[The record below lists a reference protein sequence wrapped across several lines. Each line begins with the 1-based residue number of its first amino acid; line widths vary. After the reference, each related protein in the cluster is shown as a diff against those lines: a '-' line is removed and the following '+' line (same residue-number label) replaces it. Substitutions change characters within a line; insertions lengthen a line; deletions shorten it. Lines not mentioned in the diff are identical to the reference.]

1 MDEKA
6 DFNNYS
12 NGFRKGLMGRWFCI
26 WKIVF
31 NRKISPLYS
40 PTSPSAGTLSA
51 ILKDNNE

>member
-1 MDEKA
+1 MKKLILITTQTNLA
-6 DFNNYS
+6 
-12 NGFRKGLMGRWFCI
+12 KGLMGSWFCI